1 MAFHVTLFRWI
12 RTEMQMEEVIAV
24 FSNAP
29 HSSIRS
35 VARVEGM
42 PSFSSIQ
49 RILKEAKFHPYRI
62 QLCQKLRPQD
72 CVKRMDHALKQ
83 LALMEIDPSFL
94 CNLEFSD
101 EAHFHLNGE
110 VNRQNF
116 RYWDTSNPNC
126 YSEVPLHSPRVTVW
140 AAIGYQGVI
149 GPFFFQENIT
159 GESYLKLLQQQ
170 VLPVVQEFPRFDEL
184 VFMQDG
190 APPHWSLAVR
200 NWLSNTFPN
209 RWMGRSSP
217 NLPWPPYSPDLTPM
231 DFFLWG
237 WVKERVY
244 KTPLRDL
251 VELRERIEEAFV
263 SLAQE
268 MVNRS
273 IDSYARRLQR
283 CLDRGGKSVEL
294 HM

>member
-1 MAFHVTLFRWI
+1 LKFN
-12 RTEMQMEEVIAV
+12 EVIAT
-24 FSNAP
+24 FTNDP

-42 PSFSSIQ
+42 PSITSIH
-49 RILKEAKFHPYRI
+49 RILKEAKFHPYRL

-72 CVKRMDHALKQ
+72 CQRRLDHALIQ
-83 LALMEIDPSFL
+83 IALMEIDPSFL
-94 CNLEFSD
+94 YNLVFSD
-101 EAHFHLNGE
+101 EAHFHINGV

-116 RYWDTSNPNC
+116 RYWDTSNPSC
-126 YSEVPLHSPRVTVW
+126 YLEQPLHSPRVTVW
-140 AAIGYQGVI
+140 AAIGCQGVI
-149 GPFFFQENIT
+149 GPFFFQENVT
-159 GESYLKLLQQQ
+159 GASYLELLQQQ
-170 VLPVVQEFPRFDEL
+170 FLPAAQVFPNFNKL

-209 RWMGRSSP
+209 RWMGRNSP

-237 WVKERVY
+237 WVKQHVY
-244 KTPLRDL
+244 RTPVVDL
-251 VELRERIEEAFV
+251 GDLHGRIEQAF
-263 SLAQE
+263 LDLPME

-273 IDSYARRLQR
+273 INSYARRLQVCIER
-283 CLDRGGKSVEL
+283 DGKSVEL
-294 HM
+294 NL